1 MQGPSCPSCNAKLL
15 LRGTRVNRQKLDIE
29 EKKWYQLAGFRRYC
43 PRCGV
48 RLRSLGAGYLWT
60 SCFLLVISNALGAHR
75 VVYETWGYPGL
86 LPYYVAWMA
95 LFVALAMNI
104 RYIRYPGHY
113 A

>member
-15 LRGTRVNRQKLDIE
+15 LRGTRANRQTLDIE
-29 EKKWYQLAGFRRYC
+29 EKKCYQLAGFRQYC
-43 PRCGV
+43 PKCGV

-60 SCFLLVISNALGAHR
+60 SCLLLVISNALGAHR
-75 VVYETWGYPGL
+75 AVYETWGFLSL
-86 LPYYVAWMA
+86 LPYYAAWMA
-95 LFVALAMNI
+95 LFVAFAMNI

>member
-15 LRGTRVNRQKLDIE
+15 LRGTRVNRQTLDIE
-29 EKKWYQLAGFRRYC
+29 ERKWYRLTGFRRYC

-60 SCFLLVISNALGAHR
+60 ACCLLVISNALGAHR
-75 VVYETWGYPGL
+75 AVYETWGYPGL
-86 LPYYVAWMA
+86 LPYYAAWMA